1 VKFSCCLQDTGV
13 SVRKRVVK
21 IFRDICMSQP
31 DFEKIPEMCIKMIA
45 RIDDEESVRV
55 SVIRLKLELNKLKM

>member
-1 VKFSCCLQDTGV
+1 
-13 SVRKRVVK
+13 
-21 IFRDICMSQP
+21 MSQP